1 MPEIV
6 VLGHFSRLVI
16 ASQQEDLARELN
28 FEGKEVSDDLY
39 LALATID
46 VVTKEKE
53 FLICLAELLFP

>member
-6 VLGHFSRLVI
+6 VLGHLSRLVI

-28 FEGKEVSDDLY
+28 FEGEEVCDDLY
-39 LALATID
+39 LTLATID

-53 FLICLAELLFP
+53 FLVCLAELLFP